1 MVEVGGG
8 QGAGARGKG
17 VGDAAQDQWGAGTF
31 FHLKSPPALVL
42 SQQTVYQMSQQNVVF
57 KVSSSASAG
66 FRRFSLSPGS
76 FSFEE
81 LQQRLASITLNS
93 TYTVSYTD
101 DDGDE
106 VAIGSDSEL
115 LETVRVMQLASPN
128 SNPLVIRLKLV
139 ASQVID
145 RVAASQ

>member
-1 MVEVGGG
+1 MGGRG
-8 QGAGARGKG
+8 QGAGSRLGA
-17 VGDAAQDQWGAGTF
+17 AAQDRLDAGPF
-31 FHLKSPPALVL
+31 FHLKSPHALVL
-42 SQQTVYQMSQQNVVF
+42 SHSKIVYQMSQQNVVF

-81 LQQRLASITLNS
+81 LQQRLASITLS
-93 TYTVSYTD
+93 PTYTVSYTD

-128 SNPLVIRLKLV
+128 ANPLVIRLKLV
-139 ASQVID
+139 VPQVTD